1 MQAEKRAGDAVKD
14 AKGRDSGEHGFDRGP
29 LARIGPVV
37 HQGQHSDIPQM
48 ESSRAMGKQAEA
60 EPIQGHRPV
69 VALLHLPDAPALT
82 KPFGRRRLKVTR
94 TAPITA
100 TARDKDPFQGIG
112 TVFSHLRPPFVV
124 LRCRNAV
131 IVITSVAP
139 RYCVLSSV
147 SSQVLR
153 CALSYFGHTSTPAS
167 AAARRPHHLAFPFD
181 DNSLSN
187 SLASCRSLVSNPS
200 VNQP

>member
-1 MQAEKRAGDAVKD
+1 
-14 AKGRDSGEHGFDRGP
+14 
-29 LARIGPVV
+29 
-37 HQGQHSDIPQM
+37 M
-48 ESSRAMGKQAEA
+48 EGSWAMGKQAEA
-60 EPIQGHRPV
+60 EPVQRHLLV

-82 KPFGRRRLKVTR
+82 KPFGRRRFKVTR

-139 RYCVLSSV
+139 RCGGISAV
-147 SSQVLR
+147 SSQVLW
-153 CALSYFGHTSTPAS
+153 CALSYFGHTATPAS
-167 AAARRPHHLAFPFD
+167 AARQPHQLAFSVH
-181 DNSLSN
+181 DNSVSKA
-187 SLASCRSLVSNPS
+187 LASCKSFVSNPS